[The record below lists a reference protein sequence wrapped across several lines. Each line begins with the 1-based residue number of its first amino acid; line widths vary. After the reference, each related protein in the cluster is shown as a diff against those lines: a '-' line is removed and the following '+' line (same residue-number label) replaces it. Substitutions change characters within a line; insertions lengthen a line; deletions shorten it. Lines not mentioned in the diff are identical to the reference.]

1 MNIIK
6 SNISEKFEHNGVLI
20 KSCNDKDN
28 LIKFIDENDIIRE
41 FEQRGLVIF
50 EDFDI
55 NKKNLTDLTDKFT
68 QNYASDT
75 NRRESRFGSKI
86 VKSVDTGNDKIKLHS
101 EASFTS
107 TWPEIIWFY
116 CHKAPNIGAE
126 TTLCDGIKLWN
137 ELTKETQK
145 FFIQNPIVYK
155 LSIPIRAKKNGKGT
169 QDWCV
174 KNIGTNNSYINWDLG
189 ELFLEQSRYAV
200 HNSRNMKDLCF
211 ANHIIVDLK
220 SEPQIVSRTLVDG
233 KEIPKDIMDEVI
245 LKSDNLTYKH
255 SWKNNQLIM
264 LDNKRFLHG
273 REKILPNQER
283 DIVNIQSQFASFAYG
298 QTTRKKVNS

>member
-6 SNISEKFEHNGVLI
+6 SNISEKFKHNGVLI
-20 KSCNDKDN
+20 KPFNHKDN
-28 LIKFIDENDIIRE
+28 LSKSIDENDIISE

-55 NKKNLTDLTDKFT
+55 NKSNLTEFTDKFT

-75 NRRESRFGSKI
+75 NRRESRFDSKI
-86 VKSVDTGNDKIKLHS
+86 VKSVDTGNDNIKLHS

-107 TWPEIIWFY
+107 TWPEIIWFF
-116 CHKAPNIGAE
+116 CHKAPHAGAE
-126 TTLCDGIKLWN
+126 TTLCDGIKLWD

-155 LSIPIRAKKNGKGT
+155 LSIPIRGKKNGKGT
-169 QDWCV
+169 QDWFV
-174 KNIGTNNSYINWDLG
+174 KSIGAYNSYIDWDLG

-220 SEPQIVSRTLVDG
+220 SEPQIISRKLVNG
-233 KEIPKDIMDEVI
+233 SEIPKKIIDEVT
-245 LKSDNLTYKH
+245 LKSDNLIYKH
-255 SWKNNQLIM
+255 SWKDSQLIM

-298 QTTRKKVNS
+298 QTTRMKVNS

>member
-6 SNISEKFEHNGVLI
+6 SSISDKFKHDGVLI
-20 KSCNDKDN
+20 KPFNEKDKSSD
-28 LIKFIDENDIIRE
+28 IIDENDIIKE
-41 FEQRGLVIF
+41 FEHRGVVIF
-50 EDFDI
+50 EGFDI
-55 NKKNLTDLTDKFT
+55 NKKNLTDFTDKFT

-75 NRRESRFGSKI
+75 NRRESRFDSKV
-86 VKSVDTGNDKIKLHS
+86 VKSVDSGNEKIKLHS

-116 CHKAPNIGAE
+116 CNKAPNVGAE
-126 TTLCDGIKLWN
+126 TTLCDGIKLWDK
-137 ELTKETQK
+137 LTEETQR

-155 LSIPIRAKKNGKGT
+155 LAIPIRAKKNGKGT
-169 QDWCV
+169 QEWFV
-174 KNIGTNNSYINWDLG
+174 RNIGAYNSYIDWDIG

-200 HNSRNMKDLCF
+200 HKSRNTKDLCF
-211 ANHIIVDLK
+211 ANHIIVDLD
-220 SEPQIVSRTLVDG
+220 SEPQIISRKLVNG
-233 KEIPKDIMDEVI
+233 KEIPEHIINEVK
-245 LKSDNLTYKH
+245 LTSDSFTYKH

-273 REKILPNQER
+273 REKILQDQER

-298 QTTRKKVNS
+298 HTTRKNVKS